1 MWIDDSERDMKEV
14 VSDVFWDLWK
24 MNIRSEIFIM
34 GDDADIHHNINH
46 KDAIAD
52 LNRVT
57 YDKFISFL
65 VGEGYIENEAETR
78 AHWPL
83 INMQDGIIPH
93 SDTASN
99 QMTILENNFDV
110 VNVWKHLNKSDIDI
124 SSIDYSVEEIVN
136 SILKLISDKNDYSN
150 VIIMLD
156 LCLIENDYKKLSSN
170 DESLTN
176 VPVFSMALYH
186 ELVKKCHLDNIV
198 LYSTYVVPTDL
209 VNKWKRIYTSTF
221 DNKAKID
228 VYNRK
233 GKLYDDSQ
241 NDNTLINRIKRM

>member
-1 MWIDDSERDMKEV
+1 MKDV
-14 VSDVFWDLWK
+14 VSNIFWDLWK

-34 GDDADIHHNINH
+34 GDDADRHHNIDHN
-46 KDAIAD
+46 DAIAD

-65 VGEGYIENEAETR
+65 IGEGYIENEKEIR

-93 SDTASN
+93 ADTASN
-99 QMTILENNFDV
+99 QMIILEKNFDV
-110 VNVWKHLNKSDIDI
+110 VNSWKHLNKSDI
-124 SSIDYSVEEIVN
+124 SSNEYSVEEIVN
-136 SILKLISDKNDYSN
+136 SILNLISDKKNYSN

-186 ELVKKCHLDNIV
+186 ELVKKCGLDNIV

-209 VNKWKRIYTSTF
+209 VNRWKSIYVSIF
-221 DNKAKID
+221 NNDKID

-233 GKLYDDSQ
+233 GELYDDSH
-241 NDNTLINRIKRM
+241 NDNTLINRIKGMKELC